1 MRPVAFALRTGVTV
15 SSLTLCA
22 ALLAPY
28 SSVGPAATATEGGPS
43 GCRRTLVVVAHPDDD
58 LFFVNPDVM
67 STIRAGC
74 FVSAVYLTAG
84 DGDEEVPAEA
94 RNYILN
100 RENGVRTA
108 YAEMAGA
115 HSAWKQEDVRADGR
129 SIRSFRLANQGRG
142 RDVRLTFLGLHDGRP
157 QGSEPDSI
165 LHLFD
170 GRRKAITALQ
180 GGGSYTEEQLLS
192 VLVSLIR
199 QSRAENVLTLD
210 PDVASFAKGT
220 DGRVDHSD
228 HGITARYARE
238 AAYRTGTPV
247 VPYLGYTAARLPR
260 NLTPAETVEK
270 ERFTRWYM
278 AQSQCPRERVC
289 PAMKIYEARLSKTY
303 RRWVERRYQRIHRS
317 PRPGEIMG
325 DVGRTT
331 RYSGSS
337 PEQCLA
343 APNGS
348 RATGEARIASC
359 DGSAGQKWDAGP
371 DGSLRSRLDPAY
383 CLTMAGS
390 LLRLQ
395 ACRLFEPKQT
405 WRRVPWISA
414 TWKRA
419 AWKLAGAGNLC
430 LYQNDRS
437 LPPRNQDV
445 DRSPRLELVSCD
457 GPARPGLYWRWAPEP
472 LPPRRAQG
480 VPWSRPA

>member
-1 MRPVAFALRTGVTV
+1 MAIAVRTRVTV
-15 SSLTLCA
+15 SSLILCA
-22 ALLAPY
+22 ALLASCSPI
-28 SSVGPAATATEGGPS
+28 GPSGLAATAVGSS

-94 RNYILN
+94 RNYIMN
-100 RENGVRTA
+100 RENGVRRA
-108 YAEMAGA
+108 YSEMAGSD
-115 HSAWKQEDVRADGR
+115 HAWKQDDVHADGR
-129 SIRSFRLANQGRG
+129 SIRSFRLANPERG
-142 RDVRLTFLGLHDGRP
+142 RDVRLTFLGLYDGRP
-157 QGSEPDSI
+157 RGSEPDSL

-170 GRRKAITALQ
+170 GRRKAITPLR
-180 GGGSYTEEQLLS
+180 GGRSYTEEQLLS
-192 VLVSLIR
+192 LLVSLIR

-228 HGITARYARE
+228 HGITARYARQ
-238 AAYRTGTPV
+238 AAYRTGTRV
-247 VPYLGYTAARLPR
+247 VPYLGYTVARLPR
-260 NLTPAETVEK
+260 NLTPTETTEK

-278 AQSQCPRERVC
+278 AQSQCARERVC
-289 PAMKIYEARLSKTY
+289 PAMKIYEATLSKTY
-303 RRWVERRYQRIHRS
+303 RRWVERRYRRTHRD
-317 PRPGEIMG
+317 PRAGEIMG

-331 RYSGSS
+331 RSSGSS

-343 APNGS
+343 APNGTW
-348 RATGEARIASC
+348 RTGEVRILGC

-371 DGSLRSRLDPAY
+371 DGTIRSRLDPAH
-383 CLTMAGS
+383 CLTAAGS

-395 ACRLFEPKQT
+395 ACRVFEPKQA
-405 WRRVPWISA
+405 WQRVPWISA

-419 AWKLAGAGNLC
+419 AWKLAGAGNMC

-437 LPPRNQDV
+437 LPRWNRDT

-457 GPARPGLYWRWAPEP
+457 GPARPGLYWRWAPG
-472 LPPRRAQG
+472 PP
-480 VPWSRPA
+480 PPS